1 MLCGICLRFN
11 LLGGDV
17 FGRVSDKGS
26 SEDRE
31 QPVGFQTAEALGRFH
46 HAGRRPAERHGSI
59 SPSLTLR
66 QTRRNVPIM
75 FSIELVQASDRRSFA
90 GSFRRLTVSISSRP
104 SRMLAATPGA

>member
-1 MLCGICLRFN
+1 MLCGIGLRFN

-26 SEDRE
+26 SEDWE
-31 QPVGFQTAEALGRFH
+31 QPVGFQTAKPLAASIMPAAVQRSAMAAFRHRF
-46 HAGRRPAERHGSI
+46 
-59 SPSLTLR
+59 TLR
-66 QTRRNVPIM
+66 QTRRTVPIM

-104 SRMLAATPGA
+104 SRM